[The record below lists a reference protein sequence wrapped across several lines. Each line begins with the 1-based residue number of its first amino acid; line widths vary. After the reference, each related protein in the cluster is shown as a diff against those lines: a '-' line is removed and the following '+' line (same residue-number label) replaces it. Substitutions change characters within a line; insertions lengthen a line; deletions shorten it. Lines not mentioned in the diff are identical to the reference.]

1 MSIRIKCGKT
11 FGLMNDDMSI
21 NELMDYIVENCV
33 RPGTEYFYLSFNH
46 ECIAEY
52 RKGVVYTLSNKQ
64 NVHDIPGYWKGD
76 FYVCFKSRFPKKD
89 KSVEKEKAKLKLPAE
104 DMLSDDTLRAAE
116 E

>member
-11 FGLMNDDMSI
+11 YGLMDDNMSI
-21 NELMDYIVENCV
+21 HGLMDYIVTNCV

-52 RKGVVYTLSNKQ
+52 RKGIVYTLSSKQ

-76 FYVCFKSRFPKKD
+76 FYVCFKSRFPKKN
-89 KSVEKEKAKLKLPAE
+89 EKNVKESAAPNEEIEEAPTETVSAE
-104 DMLSDDTLRAAE
+104 DTV
-116 E
+116 